1 MHELA
6 LMEALRERALEQ
18 AERHGGGT
26 IRAITLRVGSL
37 AGVELEALELAF
49 AVVMEREGPE
59 GVAPVQLR
67 IESVAA
73 KCYCYRCACAFL
85 AADGCCECPDCGQIS
100 RDLLQGRELDL
111 VSLELDE

>member
-18 AERHGGGT
+18 VERHGGGT

-37 AGVELEALELAF
+37 AGVELDALELAF
-49 AVVMEREGPE
+49 LVVMEREGPE
-59 GVAPVQLR
+59 GAAPVQLR
-67 IESVAA
+67 IEPVAA
-73 KCYCYRCACAFL
+73 SCYCHRCTCDFL
-85 AADGCCECPDCGQIS
+85 VKDGCCECPDCGHIS

>member
-111 VSLELDE
+111 VSLELD

>member
-73 KCYCYRCACAFL
+73 KCYCYRCARAFL

>member
-1 MHELA
+1 LA

-85 AADGCCECPDCGQIS
+85 AADGCCACPDCGQIS

>member
-6 LMEALRERALEQ
+6 LMEALRERALGEVK
-18 AERHGGGT
+18 RHGGGV
-26 IRAITLRVGSL
+26 IRSITLRVGSL

-49 AVVMEREGPE
+49 AVVMERDGPE
-59 GVAPVQLR
+59 GAAAVQLR
-67 IESVAA
+67 IEPVAA
-73 KCYCYRCACAFL
+73 RCYCHRCALDFL
-85 AADGCCECPDCGQIS
+85 ATDGCCECPDCGHIS

>member
-1 MHELA
+1 MA

-18 AERHGGGT
+18 VERHGGGV

-49 AVVMEREGPE
+49 LVVMEREGPE
-59 GVAPVQLR
+59 GAAPVQLR
-67 IESVAA
+67 IEPVAA
-73 KCYCYRCACAFL
+73 RCYCHRCALDFL
-85 AADGCCECPDCGQIS
+85 ATDGCCECPDCGHIS

>member
-73 KCYCYRCACAFL
+73 RCYCHRCACAFL
-85 AADGCCECPDCGQIS
+85 ATDGCCECPDCGHIS

>member
-1 MHELA
+1 MA

-85 AADGCCECPDCGQIS
+85 AADGCCACPDCGQIS